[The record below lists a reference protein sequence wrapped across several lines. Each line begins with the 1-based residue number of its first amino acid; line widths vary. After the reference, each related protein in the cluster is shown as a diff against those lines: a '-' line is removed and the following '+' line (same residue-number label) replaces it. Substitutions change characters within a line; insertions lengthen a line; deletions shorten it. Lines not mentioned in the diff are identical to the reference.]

1 MSQYAVIVSESLG
14 SGRFVVTSNCRSNI
28 PVGTVF
34 DRLSSERNSFKDGEV
49 VLEETGRVMTVSL
62 EIVAV
67 DFWRKPFDF
76 VPYGHH
82 AGVVLEGPDVSILE
96 SYLVEHPI
104 PWSVFL
110 DTGSLDDSK

>member
-1 MSQYAVIVSESLG
+1 MIVSESLG

-34 DRLSSERNSFKDGEV
+34 DRLSSERHSFQDGEV

-62 EIVAV
+62 EIIAV
-67 DFWRKPFDF
+67 DFWRKSFDF
-76 VPYGHH
+76 VPHGHK
-82 AGVVLEGPDVSILE
+82 AGILLDGPDVSILE
-96 SYLVEHPI
+96 SYLAEHPA

-110 DTGSLDDSK
+110 DSGSHDDSK